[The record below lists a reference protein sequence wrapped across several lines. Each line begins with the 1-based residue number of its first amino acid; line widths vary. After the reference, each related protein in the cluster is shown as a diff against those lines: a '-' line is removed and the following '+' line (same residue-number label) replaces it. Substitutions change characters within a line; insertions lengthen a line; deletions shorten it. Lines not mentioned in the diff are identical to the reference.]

1 MLYFPFLCWAT
12 FGSGC
17 ISLFIVT
24 AFIRHLLPYYGSY
37 WVPLKSCLPRS
48 FRLKSSHCYQSL
60 IALPLLLGS
69 LNPFYYMITSVNC
82 PFIKLFLP
90 FEYAISSVRRGGN
103 QSASILRSAC
113 WAGTVKTYNT
123 WSCSQGTYSPVKEI
137 KPTHVKQL
145 GNTTH
150 WYPRDIWFFATQHQ
164 FTLLITTPWFSSSVT
179 LSQGLPGGVDSTF
192 NKVSNH
198 SSGHM
203 S

>member
-1 MLYFPFLCWAT
+1 MSWLFFICFSRSIFHPICFALYRRLTSIDSTIQALQLLVEFGQCERLEKRGQVLYFPFLCWAT

-24 AFIRHLLPYYGSY
+24 AFIRHLLPNYGSY

-60 IALPLLLGS
+60 IVLPLLLGS

-103 QSASILRSAC
+103 QSASI
-113 WAGTVKTYNT
+113 
-123 WSCSQGTYSPVKEI
+123 
-137 KPTHVKQL
+137 
-145 GNTTH
+145 
-150 WYPRDIWFFATQHQ
+150 
-164 FTLLITTPWFSSSVT
+164 
-179 LSQGLPGGVDSTF
+179 
-192 NKVSNH
+192 
-198 SSGHM
+198 
-203 S
+203 